1 MPLVADFPP
10 ESIDFDFL
18 KFRDESYSIPFCDQE
33 IEEAKEC
40 KERAGTPKEL
50 FSRIDELGLE
60 AIVIPHGTTWGIHS
74 PPNSKLSSQLSNE
87 NHDPEKQRLIEVYS
101 GHGNSEIYKDF
112 KHTEEILDGTF
123 TCPSPTDDF
132 EPCCWR
138 AGEIV
143 NSQCIE
149 NTGEPCE
156 EEAQKIRQEFANN
169 ASSLLRFGLVDH

>member
-1 MPLVADFPP
+1 MK
-10 ESIDFDFL
+10 IMIL
-18 KFRDESYSIPFCDQE
+18 KNKINRSLFC
-33 IEEAKEC
+33 
-40 KERAGTPKEL
+40 
-50 FSRIDELGLE
+50 
-60 AIVIPHGTTWGIHS
+60 
-74 PPNSKLSSQLSNE
+74 
-87 NHDPEKQRLIEVYS
+87 
-101 GHGNSEIYKDF
+101 HGNSEIYKDF

-156 EEAQKIRQEFANN
+156 EKLKN
-169 ASSLLRFGLVDH
+169 